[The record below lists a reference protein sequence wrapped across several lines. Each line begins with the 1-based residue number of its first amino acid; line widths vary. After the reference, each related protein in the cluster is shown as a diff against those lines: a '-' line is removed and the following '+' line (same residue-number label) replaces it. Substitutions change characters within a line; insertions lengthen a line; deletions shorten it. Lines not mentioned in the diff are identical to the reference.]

1 MRRKPAAPRWA
12 YRLRTPPKN
21 FASIVAVVIAHL
33 LAMGMLEAG
42 LENCGGSHADAL
54 AEFE

>member
-1 MRRKPAAPRWA
+1 VGVSVED
-12 YRLRTPPKN
+12 PPKN